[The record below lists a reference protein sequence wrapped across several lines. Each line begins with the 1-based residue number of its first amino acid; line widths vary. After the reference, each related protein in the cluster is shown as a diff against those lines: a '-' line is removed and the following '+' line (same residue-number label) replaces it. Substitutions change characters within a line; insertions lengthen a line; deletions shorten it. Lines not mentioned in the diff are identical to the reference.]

1 MRLHAVARRPSLVI
15 IGNICQYYSCCAY
28 TDCTQ
33 DDTDQ
38 IMRISEV
45 LRLDTAAEVSIY
57 STVMSLN

>member
-1 MRLHAVARRPSLVI
+1 MGLHAMARRPSLVI
-15 IGNICQYYSCCAY
+15 IGNICQYYSCAY
-28 TDCTQ
+28 TACTQ